1 MAESIFDLKCQS
13 ATDTQCSSDIQG
25 TDTEIRSVAS
35 ESSRDDPS
43 SSNDV
48 VVGISNTAI
57 PLDNSGPIRIQSES
71 TKGGTVAALVG
82 VLFSTSG
89 GRRMVRWSDIVLLQ
103 NNLEVMC
110 LVATSRILLL

>member
-1 MAESIFDLKCQS
+1 MAESISDLKCQS
-13 ATDTQCSSDIQG
+13 ATDTLCSSDIQG
-25 TDTEIRSVAS
+25 TGADIRSVAS

-48 VVGISNTAI
+48 VVGISNTATS
-57 PLDNSGPIRIQSES
+57 LDNSGPIRIQSES

-89 GRRMVRWSDIVLLQ
+89 GRRMVRWSDIALLQ
-103 NNLEVMC
+103 NNLGVMC
-110 LVATSRILLL
+110 LVATTL